1 MKFDGIC
8 DESIK
13 TPTDLLR
20 FLLTP
25 RSKEFSDTELRTV
38 YKAISLVDLKEQRD
52 NARGMM
58 LSIQSSKNPGYEA
71 AGVIYL
77 RLCELK
83 NPGMTEQDRLLQA
96 IDLVRCM
103 TEISHPVLNSKI
115 LSVATGIYNFLAFR
129 QPDHVELFTDSIIAV
144 PENDNRNRM
153 VVKMVGG
160 NPTNP
165 TINTKPFRDALYKS
179 IERKGD
185 VKDWIKRNIPP
196 RLRVAASE
204 VTGFKE
210 FLQTMGK
217 ADKGKFLEDQLG
229 L

>member
-38 YKAISLVDLKEQRD
+38 FKAVNLVDLKYRD
-52 NARGMM
+52 DARGMM
-58 LSIQSSKNPGYEA
+58 VAILSSKNPGFEA
-71 AGVIYL
+71 TGVIYL
-77 RLCELK
+77 RLCELN
-83 NPGMTEQDRLLQA
+83 NPGITEHERLLQGV
-96 IDLVRCM
+96 DLVRCM
-103 TEISHPVLNSKI
+103 TEVSHPVLNSKI
-115 LSVATGIYNFLAFR
+115 LAVATGIYNFLVFR
-129 QPDHVELFTDSIIAV
+129 QPDHVELFTDTIIAV
-144 PENDNRNRM
+144 PEGDNKNRM
-153 VVKMVGG
+153 VVPMLGWK
-160 NPTNP
+160 NTLK
-165 TINTKPFRDALYKS
+165 TINSQPFLDALYRS
-179 IERKGD
+179 IERQGD
-185 VKDWIKRNIPP
+185 VKEWIKKNIPAK
-196 RLRVAASE
+196 LRITALE

-210 FLQTMGK
+210 FLETSGK